1 VSVELAR
8 PYTAAFVARFV
19 LMLQYRAAAIAGF
32 ATQCWWGGIKVMMYA
47 AFIHSSP
54 AAAQSPISL
63 AQVITYTWL
72 AQGFLALAGW
82 SCDPEIALAVRSGSI
97 AFDRLRPVD
106 TYGLWYARA
115 AGWMTSRALPRAA
128 LMMLLA
134 GVLFPLFGLED
145 WSLRPPPSL
154 AAAGL
159 FVVSLSLVVALS
171 SAIVMLLNVTVAATL
186 NDRGVNSLLGPFVV
200 VLSGHLIPLPLY
212 PDGLQQ
218 FLFVQPFAG
227 VIDIPFRIYTGH
239 LTGSMALFGLALQA
253 GWTIVL
259 VAIGRRALTRVFRR
273 VAIQGG

>member
-1 VSVELAR
+1 MELTR

-19 LMLQYRAAAIAGF
+19 VMLQYRAAAIAGF
-32 ATQCWWGGIKVMMYA
+32 ATQCWWGAIKVMTYA
-47 AFIHSSP
+47 AFYHSSP

-82 SCDPEIALAVRSGSI
+82 SCDPEVALAVRSGAI

-106 TYGLWYARA
+106 TYALWYVRA
-115 AGWMTSRALPRAA
+115 AGWMTSRALPRAT
-128 LMMLLA
+128 LMALLA

-154 AAAGL
+154 AAAAL
-159 FVVSLSLVVALS
+159 FAISLSLLVALS
-171 SAIVMLLNVTVAATL
+171 SSIVVLLNVAVVATL

-200 VLSGHLIPLPLY
+200 VLSGHLIPLPLF
-212 PDGLQQ
+212 PDWLQP
-218 FLFVQPFAG
+218 FLFIQPFAG

-239 LTGSMALFGLALQA
+239 LAGRMALIGLTLQA
-253 GWTIVL
+253 AWML
-259 VAIGRRALTRVFRR
+259 VFVVVGRSSLRRAFGR
-273 VAIQGG
+273 AEIQGA